1 MRGASYPAVTD
12 NDVFKSLIPL
22 PPLEWQRRIVAR
34 IEELMSRI
42 REAKRLHQEAK
53 EDAGRLMQAA
63 LVEVFPRPGAQLP
76 QGWKW
81 VKLGEVWL
89 KPQYGF
95 TASAVNQSVGPKFLR
110 ITDIQNG
117 QVNWDTVPYCEI
129 DNELLRKYRL
139 EPGDLLFARIGATTG
154 KSLLIRECP
163 EAIFASYLIR
173 VRVDSSRV
181 LPEFLFYFTQGDL
194 YWSQVDAAKGGRLK
208 QGINIPVLSSFPL
221 PLPPLPEQK
230 KIAEILSAVDR
241 AIEEADKA
249 IEKTE
254 KLEQGLMEKLL
265 TEGIGHTDFQDTEI
279 GRIPKDW
286 KVVRLG
292 EVCEKRGE
300 VYLPSKSDKY
310 KFVGLEHI
318 FPGERTVKNYAFD
331 ADLKSSK
338 FKFYPGDI
346 LYGKLRPYLDKA
358 ALAEFEGICSTDLL
372 VLRCILD
379 QVFPEFLVYIL
390 HTRRFIEY
398 AIATTAGTNHPRTS
412 WKSVRDFPLPL
423 PPLPE
428 QKKIAEIL
436 MTVDRKMELLRKK
449 RELLRQVKKG
459 LMEDLLTGRVR
470 VLKLLGKEVEHGAVS

>member
-1 MRGASYPAVTD
+1 
-12 NDVFKSLIPL
+12 
-22 PPLEWQRRIVAR
+22 
-34 IEELMSRI
+34 
-42 REAKRLHQEAK
+42 
-53 EDAGRLMQAA
+53 
-63 LVEVFPRPGAQLP
+63 
-76 QGWKW
+76 
-81 VKLGEVWL
+81 VWL

-208 QGINIPVLSSFPL
+208 QGINIPVLSSLPL